1 MLFLV
6 NENEEEEVEV
16 RAKSNYKS
24 LMILEEVG
32 LFFLVV

>member
-16 RAKSNYKS
+16 GAKSNYKS